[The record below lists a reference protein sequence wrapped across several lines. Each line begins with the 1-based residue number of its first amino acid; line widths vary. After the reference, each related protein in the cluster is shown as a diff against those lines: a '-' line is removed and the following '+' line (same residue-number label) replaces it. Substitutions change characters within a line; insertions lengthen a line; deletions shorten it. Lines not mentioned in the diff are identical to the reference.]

1 MLRTLR
7 VFAWVLGILLLLGIA
22 TLTTVDRSP
31 VQDRSSYQS
40 TFADLDRSTWNSST
54 SRFWLAG
61 WATINVTPD
70 QPAELVGYSPRG
82 PYTFVQDSSHV
93 KALSLSNGT
102 SSIAWL
108 NYELLIVHPQLA
120 EKIRAGVRQAG
131 ISLDQLIFTATHT
144 HSGMGG
150 YMPGLVGSLAF
161 GGYDE
166 RVVEQLVAGS
176 VRALQTALANQD
188 TVSIS
193 YKKTS
198 VPDLVSNRFIKDGP
212 IDPFVRQMQ
221 LKRKDGKNATFL
233 TYSAHATAMSSKF
246 MGLSGDYPAY
256 LTESLEEDKVDFA
269 LFAAGTVGSHRPMAE
284 GNTPELVGAYAQAI
298 SERLSA
304 DTSKVALSGEPLLRT
319 SKVDI
324 QLGEPQLRVT
334 TNLRLRPWLFRSLLG
349 EVPAYLDITQVGNIL
364 FISSSGELS
373 GVFYEAW
380 DALAQEKGLHLVVTV
395 FNGSYIGYI
404 TPDELY
410 DAQFHEVREMNWFG
424 PGNGMYFDRLIQ
436 EVILKAEN

>member
-1 MLRTLR
+1 MLR
-7 VFAWVLGILLLLGIA
+7 VFAWVVAGLLLLGVA
-22 TLTTVDRSP
+22 TLTTVNRSP
-31 VQDRSSYQS
+31 LEEEDFYKS
-40 TFADLDRSTWNSST
+40 TFAQLDSSTWSS
-54 SRFWLAG
+54 SSSAHWLGG
-61 WATINVTPD
+61 WATVNVTPA
-70 QPAELVGYSPRG
+70 QPADLVGYSPRG

-93 KALSLSNGT
+93 KALTLSNGK

-120 EKIRAGVRQAG
+120 DQVRAGVQKAG
-131 ISLDQLIFTATHT
+131 ISVDQLIFTATHT

-166 RVVEQLVAGS
+166 QVVEQLVTGS
-176 VRALQTALANQD
+176 VRALQTALASQD
-188 TVSIS
+188 TVTLA

-198 VPDLVSNRFIKDGP
+198 VPDLVSNRFVKGGA
-212 IDPFVRQMQ
+212 IDPFVRQVLFQ
-221 LKRKDGKNATFL
+221 RKDGQKATFL
-233 TYSAHATAMSSKF
+233 TYSAHATALSSKF
-246 MGLSGDYPAY
+246 MGLSGDYPAF
-256 LTESLEEDKVDFA
+256 LTQHLEEEEVDFA

-298 SERLSA
+298 SEKISA
-304 DTSKVALSGEPLLRT
+304 DTSKIALQGESLLRS
-319 SKVDI
+319 SKVAI
-324 QLGEPQLRVT
+324 QLGEPQLRLT
-334 TNLRLRPWLFRSLLG
+334 TNLRIRPWLFRSLLG

-380 DALAQEKGLHLVVTV
+380 DALAKEKGLELVVTV

-424 PGNGMYFDRLIQ
+424 PGNGQYFDRLIQ
-436 EVILKAEN
+436 EVIRKAEK

>member
-40 TFADLDRSTWNSST
+40 TFADLDSSTWNSST
-54 SRFWLAG
+54 SSFWLAG

-93 KALSLSNGT
+93 KALSLSNGK

-108 NYELLIVHPQLA
+108 NYELLIVHPHLA

-166 RVVEQLVAGS
+166 QVVEQLVAGS

-212 IDPFVRQMQ
+212 SDPFVRQML
-221 LKRKDGKNATFL
+221 LKRKDGKLASFH
-233 TYSAHATAMSSKF
+233 TYSAHATALSSKF

-256 LTESLEEDKVDFA
+256 LTESLEEENVDFA

-304 DTSKVALSGEPLLRT
+304 DTSKVALQGESLLRT

-380 DALAQEKGLHLVVTV
+380 DALAQEKELHLVVTV

-424 PGNGMYFDRLIQ
+424 PGNGKYFDRLIQ

>member
-1 MLRTLR
+1 MPRILR
-7 VFAWVLGILLLLGIA
+7 VFVWVTAAVLLLGLA
-22 TLTTVDRSP
+22 TLTTVDRSTKE
-31 VQDRSSYQS
+31 DSSFFKN
-40 TFADLDRSTWNSST
+40 TFTALDSSIW
-54 SRFWLAG
+54 SSSSSSHWLGG
-61 WATINVTPD
+61 WASVNVTPA

-93 KALSLSNGT
+93 KALSLSNGK

-120 EKIRAGVRQAG
+120 EQVRAGVQKAG

-150 YMPGLVGSLAF
+150 YMPGPLGELAF

-166 RVVEQLVAGS
+166 NMVALLVAGS
-176 VRALQTALANQD
+176 VSALQTALATQD
-188 TVSIS
+188 TVTLA

-198 VPDLVSNRFIKDGP
+198 VSDLVSNRFTKGGP
-212 IDPFVRQMQ
+212 TDPFVRQVLLQ
-221 LKRKDGKNATFL
+221 RKDGKKATFL
-233 TYSAHATAMSSKF
+233 TYSAHATALSSKF

-256 LTESLEEDKVDFA
+256 LTQQLEQEKVDFA
-269 LFAAGTVGSHRPMAE
+269 LFAAGTVGSHRPLIQ
-284 GNTPELVGAYAQAI
+284 GNSPEQVNAYALAI
-298 SERLSA
+298 DATLSA
-304 DTSKVALSGEPLLRT
+304 DTSEVAVQGDALLRT
-319 SKVDI
+319 SQLQI
-324 QLGEPQLRVT
+324 NLGEPQLRISKD
-334 TNLRLRPWLFRSLLG
+334 LRLRPWLFRYLLG
-349 EVPAYLDITQVGNIL
+349 EMPAYLDISQVGNIL

-380 DALAQEKGLHLVVTV
+380 DTLAEEKGLHLVVTV
-395 FNGSYIGYI
+395 FNGSYVGYI

-410 DAQFHEVREMNWFG
+410 DASYHEVREMNWFG
-424 PGNGMYFDRLIQ
+424 PGNGKYFDRLIQ

>member
-1 MLRTLR
+1 MLR
-7 VFAWVLGILLLLGIA
+7 VFAWVVAGLLLLGVA

-31 VQDRSSYQS
+31 LEEEDFYKS
-40 TFADLDRSTWNSST
+40 TFAQLDSSTWSSSSST
-54 SRFWLAG
+54 HWLGG
-61 WATINVTPD
+61 WATVNVTPD
-70 QPAELVGYSPRG
+70 QAAELVGYSPRG

-93 KALSLSNGT
+93 KALMLSNGK
-102 SSIAWL
+102 SSVAWL

-120 EKIRAGVRQAG
+120 DQVRAGVQEAG
-131 ISLDQLIFTATHT
+131 ISVDQLIFTATHT

-161 GGYDE
+161 GGYDKQ
-166 RVVEQLVAGS
+166 VVEQLVTGS

-188 TVSIS
+188 TVTLA

-198 VPDLVSNRFIKDGP
+198 VPNLVSNRFVKGGA
-212 IDPFVRQMQ
+212 IDPFVRQVLFQ
-221 LKRKDGKNATFL
+221 RKDGQKATFL
-233 TYSAHATAMSSKF
+233 TYSAHATALSSKF
-246 MGLSGDYPAY
+246 MGLSGDYPAF
-256 LTESLEEDKVDFA
+256 LTQHLEEKEVDFA
-269 LFAAGTVGSHRPMAE
+269 LFAAGTVGSHRPLTQ
-284 GNTPELVGAYAQAI
+284 GNTPEKVNAYALAI
-298 SERLSA
+298 DARLNA
-304 DTSKVALSGEPLLRT
+304 DTSSVALAGEAQLRT
-319 SKVDI
+319 SKVAI

-334 TNLRLRPWLFRSLLG
+334 TNLRIRPWLFRSLLG

-373 GVFYEAW
+373 GVFYKAW
-380 DALAQEKGLHLVVTV
+380 DAMAKEKGLELVVTV

-424 PGNGMYFDRLIQ
+424 PGNGQYFDRLIQ
-436 EVILKAEN
+436 EVIRKAAK

>member
-22 TLTTVDRSP
+22 TLTTVDQSP

-40 TFADLDRSTWNSST
+40 TFADLDSSNWSSST
-54 SRFWLAG
+54 SNYWLAG

-93 KALSLSNGT
+93 KALSLSNGR

-108 NYELLIVHPQLA
+108 NYELLIVHPGLA
-120 EKIRAGVRQAG
+120 EKVRAGVRQAG

-144 HSGMGG
+144 HSGLGG

-212 IDPFVRQMQ
+212 SDPFVRQML
-221 LKRKDGKNATFL
+221 LKRKDGKLASL
-233 TYSAHATAMSSKF
+233 ITYSAHATALSSKF

-256 LTESLEEDKVDFA
+256 LTESLEEDNVDFA
-269 LFAAGTVGSHRPMAE
+269 LFAAGTVGSHRPMPE
-284 GNTPELVGAYAQAI
+284 GNTPELVEAYAQAI
-298 SERLSA
+298 SERISA
-304 DTSKVALSGEPLLRT
+304 DTSKVALQGESLLRT

-373 GVFYEAW
+373 GVFYETW

-410 DAQFHEVREMNWFG
+410 DAKYHEVREMNWFG
-424 PGNGMYFDRLIQ
+424 PGNGDYFDRLIQ
-436 EVILKAEN
+436 EVIRKAKN